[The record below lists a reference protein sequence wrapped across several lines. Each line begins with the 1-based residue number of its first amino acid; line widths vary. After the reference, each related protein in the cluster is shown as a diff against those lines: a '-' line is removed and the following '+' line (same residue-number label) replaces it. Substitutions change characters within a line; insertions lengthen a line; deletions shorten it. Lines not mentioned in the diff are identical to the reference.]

1 MTEFTLTKRDAG
13 MVVFTDLDGTL
24 LDHETYSCGP
34 PKNHWITR
42 CYADAR
48 VTGLNS
54 DFQSEVDAA
63 YISPWGSCMAAESF
77 LTDPLG
83 APQIPDGNRMVP
95 RIPDIFARLNEA
107 VEIDIT

>member
-1 MTEFTLTKRDAG
+1 MAELSPMKPDTG
-13 MVVFTDLDGTL
+13 MVVFGDLDGTL

-63 YISPWGSCMAAESF
+63 YVSPWGSCMAAESF

-83 APQIPDGNRMVP
+83 APPIPDWNRVVP

-107 VEIDIT
+107 VEIDNT